1 MKKTVWL
8 SFDLAVG
15 GDYEN
20 LYAWLDDHEAKE
32 CGDGLAMI
40 EFAAEGEIHD
50 ALKGDLTKQVN
61 FSKKDRVYAVWRE
74 EDKTRGR
81 FLVGK
86 RKFAPWEGYGTH
98 NQTEDVEV
106 G

>member
-20 LYAWLDDHEAKE
+20 LYAWLDDHAAKE
-32 CGDGLAMI
+32 CGDGLAMLD
-40 EFAAEGEIHD
+40 FDAEGELLD
-50 ALKGDLTKQVN
+50 TLKEDLSKQVN
-61 FSKKDRVYAVWRE
+61 FSKKDRVYAVWRDD
-74 EDKTRGR
+74 DKTRGR

-86 RKFAPWEGYGTH
+86 RKFAPWEGYGTR
-98 NQTEDVEV
+98 NQAEDVEV
-106 G
+106 

>member
-1 MKKTVWL
+1 MKTYMLGWMTMRL
-8 SFDLAVG
+8 
-15 GDYEN
+15 
-20 LYAWLDDHEAKE
+20 KE
-32 CGDGLAMI
+32 YGDGLAMI
-40 EFAAEGEIHD
+40 EFADEGEIHD
-50 ALKGDLTKQVN
+50 ALKDDLTKQVN

-86 RKFAPWEGYGTH
+86 RKFAPWEGYGTR

-106 G
+106 